1 MLYFYGRGGNMT
13 DMELFKKALAKRSES
28 QSENTKKEGIESTIL
43 KELCEI
49 EKREKVTVLYC
60 ALAGSRAW
68 GYNALDSV
76 YEVRFI
82 YERNETLYETDGDKT
97 STKRDEIR
105 WQKDSVLDIKGC
117 DIKKATALI
126 KNSNPTIYEWS
137 LSPTVYKRSLE
148 WQQIS
153 ENIKNHFSVKETLIQ
168 YLDVASVIA
177 RDIFKDET
185 IKIDSYFEVLIALLC
200 CKHIINT
207 KTFPKLNL
215 SFLME
220 NYLELD
226 VKTEAN
232 NLLQLN
238 LSSTKSPLIERNSLI
253 DGFIEKTVL
262 EIENF
267 ISAL

>member
-1 MLYFYGRGGNMT
+1 MT
-13 DMELFKKALAKRSES
+13 DMELFKKALAKRSEA

-43 KELCEI
+43 KEICEI
-49 EKREKVTVLYC
+49 EKREKVTILYC
-60 ALAGSRAW
+60 ALSGSRAW

-82 YERNETLYETDGDKT
+82 YKRNETLSETDGDKT
-97 STKRDEIR
+97 SNKRDEIR
-105 WQKDSVLDIKGC
+105 WQKDGVLDINGC
-117 DIKKATALI
+117 DIKKATDLI

-137 LSPTVYKRSLE
+137 VSPTVYKRSLE

-168 YLDVASVIA
+168 YLDILSAKS
-177 RDIFKDET
+177 RGLLKQEK
-185 IKIDSYFEVLIALLC
+185 IKIDDYFEVLIPLLC
-200 CKHIINT
+200 CKHLINANS
-207 KTFPKLNL
+207 FPKLNVAY
-215 SFLME
+215 LME

-238 LSSTKSPLIERNSLI
+238 LSSTKSPLIEKNSLI

-262 EIENF
+262 EMKDY